1 MSAVRGELL
10 DKEWALSETDAIT
23 TSVERRDDVTLL
35 AVGEVVDLATAPTLE
50 EAIDGL
56 LAEEPKA
63 LIVDLSA
70 VTFLASVGLRLL
82 VSTHE
87 TVSKSG
93 EFAVVASGPITSRP
107 IQLTRLDQVFAMYP
121 TLDEALAGVRTRM
134 VNGQ

>member
-63 LIVDLSA
+63 LIVDLSG

-87 TVSKSG
+87 KVSQSG
-93 EFAVVASGPITSRP
+93 QFAVVASGPITSRP
-107 IQLTRLDQVFAMYP
+107 IQLTKLDQVFAMYP
-121 TLDEALAGVRTRM
+121 TLGEALTDVRKRLL
-134 VNGQ
+134 NGQ

>member
-1 MSAVRGELL
+1 MSALRGELL

-56 LAEEPKA
+56 LAEGPRA

-87 TVSKSG
+87 KVSKSG

>member
-1 MSAVRGELL
+1 MSALRGELL

-35 AVGEVVDLATAPTLE
+35 AVGEVVDLATAPALE

-82 VSTHE
+82 VEHSRE
-87 TVSKSG
+87 G
-93 EFAVVASGPITSRP
+93 EQIG
-107 IQLTRLDQVFAMYP
+107 
-121 TLDEALAGVRTRM
+121 
-134 VNGQ
+134 